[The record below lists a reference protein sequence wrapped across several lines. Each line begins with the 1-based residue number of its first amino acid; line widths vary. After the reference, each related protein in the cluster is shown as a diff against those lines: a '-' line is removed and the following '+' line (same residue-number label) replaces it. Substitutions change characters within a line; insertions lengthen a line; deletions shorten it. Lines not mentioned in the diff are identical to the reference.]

1 MVSRASFAA
10 DCGPTDQSVRRL
22 GLPTRLKRII
32 MFDLKR
38 ILFRKSQKPFR
49 TRDYWERRYASGKT
63 SGPGSYGEQARF
75 KATIVNDFV
84 REHHVESIIE
94 FGCGD
99 GNQLLLA
106 EYPRYIGLDV
116 SPAALSICMEKFS
129 DDLTKSFFLY
139 DSLSFVDNAR
149 LFQAD
154 LALSLDVIYHLIED
168 AVFRTYMKHLFSSA
182 KRFVIIYSCDFE
194 DTSANWEE
202 HNVPRKFSEYVTENF
217 PRWRLTKKIDNIYPY
232 DPSTGKGSWS
242 DFYIY
247 ALDQEAGAKIHE
259 KYAYPDNSI

>member
-1 MVSRASFAA
+1 
-10 DCGPTDQSVRRL
+10 
-22 GLPTRLKRII
+22 

-38 ILFRKSQKPFR
+38 IFSRKSQKPFR
-49 TRDYWERRYASGKT
+49 TRDYWESRYASGET
-63 SGPGSYGEQARF
+63 SGPGSYGKQAEF
-75 KATIVNDFV
+75 KARIVNEFV

-129 DDLTKSFFLY
+129 DDVTKSFFLY
-139 DSLSFVDNAR
+139 DSLCFADNAR
-149 LFQAD
+149 LFRAD

-168 AVFRTYMKHLFSSA
+168 DVFRAYMKHLFASA
-182 KRFVIIYSCDFE
+182 KEFVIIYSCDFE

-202 HNVPRKFSEYVTENF
+202 HNVPRKFTEHVTENF
-217 PRWRLTKKIDNIYPY
+217 PQWRLTKKIDNIFPY
-232 DPSTGKGSWS
+232 DPSTGEGSWS
-242 DFYIY
+242 DFYVY
-247 ALDQEAGAKIHE
+247 VLDQEAAIETQE
-259 KYAYPDNSI
+259 KYAYSDNSI